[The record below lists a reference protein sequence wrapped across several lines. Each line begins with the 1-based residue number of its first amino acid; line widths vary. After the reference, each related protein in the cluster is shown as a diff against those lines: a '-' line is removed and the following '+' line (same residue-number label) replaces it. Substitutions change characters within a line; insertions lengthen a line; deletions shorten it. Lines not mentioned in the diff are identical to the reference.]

1 MRLLEE
7 SLLEKAINVG
17 REIAEANYQKLRRG
31 LSVELPN
38 KKYSIIYA
46 DPPWSYR
53 DKALAGNRG
62 AGCKYTVQDKTW
74 IENLPVSALADKDC
88 ALFLWVT
95 MPKLN
100 EVFDLFPKWGFEYK
114 TTAFTWIKKNK
125 SGVGNFWGMG
135 RWTRA
140 NAEICLLG
148 TKGKPKRVSAGVHSV
163 IETPIQRH
171 SQKPDEARLRIVK
184 LMGDIPR
191 IELFAREKVKGWDSW
206 GNELV

>member
-1 MRLLEE
+1 MI
-7 SLLEKAINVG
+7 K
-17 REIAEANYQKLRRG
+17 RRG

-125 SGVGNFWGMG
+125 SGAGNFWGMG

-148 TKGKPKRVSAGVHSV
+148 TKGKPKRVSAYVLNDQIFLIDSLLSSGHITSEQYKGLKDA
-163 IETPIQRH
+163 ILQTTTP
-171 SQKPDEARLRIVK
+171 
-184 LMGDIPR
+184 
-191 IELFAREKVKGWDSW
+191 
-206 GNELV
+206 